1 MRVMLKSLLI
11 VSTVLGF
18 ASFTAT
24 SAQAGDCRVDP
35 NDPMVTSESFGLSTC
50 RERGPRYHIH
60 DFAGEAAR
68 GYAQASS
75 DDPMVWSSDQWRS
88 DLMGGYSETSHAG
101 YDNRFERGGHVG
113 HHVVRKMVRI
123 KMDIDADNA
132 DVAIAKR
139 KGARMV
145 SLDGKIR
152 TAADTSITR
161 GAHGRCQGILVIRYG
176 EGSRCLN
183 RKPVPVEPRGKP
195 KLIPKMG

>member
-1 MRVMLKSLLI
+1 VTLL
-11 VSTVLGF
+11 
-18 ASFTAT
+18 AT
-24 SAQAGDCRVDP
+24 GAQARDCSADP
-35 NDPMVTSESFGLSTC
+35 IDPMSWSESFGVSTC
-50 RERGPRYHIH
+50 KVRARYDIR
-60 DFAGEAAR
+60 DFNGEAAR

-88 DLMGGYSETSHAG
+88 DLMDGYNETSHAG

-113 HHVVRKMVRI
+113 HRIVRKIVRI
-123 KMDIDADNA
+123 EMDDA
-132 DVAIAKR
+132 DVAITKR

-161 GAHGRCQGILVIRYG
+161 GSYGRCQGILVIRYG